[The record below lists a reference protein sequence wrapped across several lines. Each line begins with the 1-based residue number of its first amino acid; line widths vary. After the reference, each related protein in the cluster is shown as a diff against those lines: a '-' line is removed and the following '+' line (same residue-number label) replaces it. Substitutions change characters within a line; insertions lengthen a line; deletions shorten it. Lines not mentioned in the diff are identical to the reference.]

1 MSIREMG
8 SDSRRTSTV
17 ISPEIFRDDTE
28 KRTYMTLYS
37 HRIDLDVL
45 EASIVKFKKC
55 VDPDYIE

>member
-1 MSIREMG
+1 MSIREMA

-28 KRTYMTLYS
+28 KRTYMTLYA

-45 EASIVKFKKC
+45 DVSIVKFKEC
-55 VDPDYIE
+55 IDPDYID